1 MAGELQPLPLTEEVG
16 EEMIEEKSF
25 EKKRSRPI
33 FIVGISLLQ
42 IGFFIYDHICITQ
55 EGRSF
60 GWDDNRN
67 YFPVDHP
74 LILNRDKQVKEKK
87 QMKTAKKTKNK

>member
-74 LILNRDKQVKEKK
+74 LILNRDKQVKEK
-87 QMKTAKKTKNK
+87 NK